1 MRFSFRRWI
10 QKRVN
15 RLHLVRWRKKQPLGS
30 KPADGLHF
38 FGQVDLLS
46 RIPSPRV
53 RERKTREAILSLL
66 NNSEVARTMNR
77 WMDDSAPRSR
87 KKLLQHFQSIPLEK
101 REREI
106 YFIKREIL
114 STMDK
119 IYSLGTQTRTISK
132 DIAKKYPDRKE
143 WAESQ
148 HEIIEQHLA
157 SILKNA
163 SSLIDVLTDIRMS

>member
-1 MRFSFRRWI
+1 
-10 QKRVN
+10 
-15 RLHLVRWRKKQPLGS
+15 
-30 KPADGLHF
+30 
-38 FGQVDLLS
+38 
-46 RIPSPRV
+46 
-53 RERKTREAILSLL
+53 
-66 NNSEVARTMNR
+66 MNR